1 MKYWLW
7 LLIIIGSA
15 IAVAGVTFI
24 PALANLSTGLRLC
37 VSLWFLI
44 ICPGMAF
51 VPLLRLSN
59 AGDEWTL
66 AIAIS
71 LALDTLVAEFMLYTE
86 RWSPPS
92 ILLILIC
99 LSLIG
104 LILQLLL
111 LRQAPAQLVPELAE
125 VPADSE
131 RSVSE

>member
-7 LLIIIGSA
+7 PLIIVGSA
-15 IAVAGVTFI
+15 IAVASVTFV
-24 PALANLSTGLRLC
+24 PALSNLSTGLRLC
-37 VSLWFLI
+37 VTLWFLL

-51 VPLLRLSN
+51 IPLLRLSN
-59 AGDEWTL
+59 ASGEWTL

-104 LILQLLL
+104 LLLQLLL
-111 LRQAPAQLVPELAE
+111 LRQAPAQLAPEPAE
-125 VPADSE
+125 IPGDSE
-131 RSVSE
+131 RNVL